1 MTRPSPQP
9 KRRWPWFVLG
19 GVVLFLIVNAFWV
32 FREMQRVKWIKSQRD
47 TNTVFF
53 TTPPSRAAARDAGS
67 TNGMIWIPGGTFWM
81 GSEEGQAD
89 EKPLHEVTVDGFW
102 MDATE
107 VTNEQFE
114 KFVRATGYLTIAERK
129 PDPAQYP
136 GVPEDKLVPGS
147 IVFKPKAGTVSLDDH
162 FQWWESVAGANWRH
176 PEGPGSNI
184 AGREHHPVVHVCWF
198 DAKAYCE
205 WAGKRLPTEAEWEFA
220 SRGGLV
226 RQPYVWGQEKVPSG
240 QWLANIWQGQFP
252 NENTQAD
259 GFRGTAAARTYAP
272 NGYGL
277 HDMAGNV
284 WEWCADWYTPD
295 YYANS
300 SRKNPVGPDDSYDPN
315 EPGVMKRVQ
324 RGGSYLC
331 SDLYCMGYR
340 PSARMKAS
348 PDTGLSHTGFRC
360 VRSK

>member
-1 MTRPSPQP
+1 VSESAQQP
-9 KRRWPWFVLG
+9 KRKWPWFVLAA
-19 GVVLFLIVNAFWV
+19 VIIFLISNAFWIY
-32 FREMQRVKWIKSQRD
+32 REVRRVKWMKSLRE
-47 TNTVFF
+47 TNAVFSP
-53 TTPPSRAAARDAGS
+53 TPAPQLAVTNAFS
-67 TNGMIWIPGGTFWM
+67 TNGMVWIAGGTFWM
-81 GSEEGQAD
+81 GSEEGQPD

-102 MDATE
+102 IDATE

-114 KFVRATGYLTIAERK
+114 KFVRATGYVTVAERK
-129 PDPAQYP
+129 PDASQYP
-136 GVPEDKLVPGS
+136 GVPPEKLVAGS
-147 IVFKPKAGTVSLDDH
+147 IVFKPRPDITSLDDH
-162 FQWWESVAGANWRH
+162 FQWWEYVPGANWRQ
-176 PEGPGSNI
+176 PEGPGSTI
-184 AGREHHPVVHVCWF
+184 VGREQHPVVHVCWY

-226 RQPYVWGQEKVPSG
+226 RQPYTWGAEQVPSG
-240 QWLANIWQGQFP
+240 KWQANIWQGQFP

-259 GFRGTAAARTYAP
+259 QFRGTAPVKSYAA

-277 HDMAGNV
+277 YDMAGNV
-284 WEWCADWYTPD
+284 WEWCGDWYMPD
-295 YYANS
+295 YYGNAP
-300 SRKNPVGPDDSYDPN
+300 RKNPAGPNESFDPN

-348 PDTGLSHTGFRC
+348 PDTGLSHSGFRG
-360 VRSK
+360 VR